1 MAQDLPR
8 IFWCPTGPFT
18 SLPIHAAGLYGSHG
32 LGQSKCA
39 LFNWAVSSYTP
50 TLSAL
55 IQPSHSDIATS
66 GTQLLAVVQPS
77 APGQTPLPGTL
88 EELECIKERIEFTN
102 VSLTLLEGSEATVTS
117 VLEKMKVS
125 EAGWVHFACHG
136 VQDIASPTDSGLM
149 LSDGRLKLS
158 DIIKVSRM
166 QGGLAFLSA
175 CQTAMGDKALS
186 EEAIHLAAGMLL
198 AGYGGVIATMWS
210 IKDSDAP
217 LVADKV
223 YGRLFQNHDG
233 HPDYRSA
240 SRSLHDAVQSLRDK
254 SEKSYLSWVPFIHV
268 GI

>member
-1 MAQDLPR
+1 
-8 IFWCPTGPFT
+8 
-18 SLPIHAAGLYGSHG
+18 
-32 LGQSKCA
+32 
-39 LFNWAVSSYTP
+39 
-50 TLSAL
+50 
-55 IQPSHSDIATS
+55 
-66 GTQLLAVVQPS
+66 
-77 APGQTPLPGTL
+77 
-88 EELECIKERIEFTN
+88 
-102 VSLTLLEGSEATVTS
+102 VSLTLLNGSEATVAST
-117 VLEKMKVS
+117 LEKMKVS
-125 EAGWVHFACHG
+125 GASWVHFACHG
-136 VQDIASPTDSGLM
+136 VQDIVRPTDSGLM

-158 DIIKVSRM
+158 DIIKVSRV

-223 YGRLFQNHDG
+223 YGRLFQNNHDG

-240 SRSLHDAVQSLRDK
+240 SRALHDAVQSLRAR